1 MPESRST
8 ALAKSHPNQKA
19 AKRARC
25 RRNDLSM
32 TRFISS
38 LPTGTA
44 AATAMPPLWT
54 LFKRRA
60 TCGESGVTLDLGA
73 PGHGLAVP
81 VDGARLAAPA
91 HQLLGIDLRLAGQA
105 AASSGPSEQWVRG
118 SDCTAIYEPSD
129 ERALRATVMWRQW
142 PAPTTGQPLSLAVWE
157 VVVSAQTALLQ
168 SDPTL
173 GVVSQIARAG
183 EVVSGRW
190 LPGGMAFSQAPTPT
204 PTPVPVSASASA
216 SAAAAGL
223 LVRTGAGR
231 SVLVLAH
238 PAEEQRLEAVSAAD
252 TCRVTCSLFSQPV
265 EKGVLL
271 RSRVLAAIGPE
282 TGDTTWAAEVA
293 ASFAASPP
301 VLST

>member
-1 MPESRST
+1 
-8 ALAKSHPNQKA
+8 
-19 AKRARC
+19 
-25 RRNDLSM
+25 M
-32 TRFISS
+32 TRSGSS
-38 LPTGTA
+38 LPTATA

-60 TCGESGVTLDLGA
+60 TCGETGVTLDLGA
-73 PGHGLAVP
+73 PSHGLTVP
-81 VDGARLAAPA
+81 VDGGQLAAPA
-91 HQLLGIDLRLAGQA
+91 HHLLGIDLRLTGQA
-105 AASSGPSEQWVRG
+105 PAAPGPSEQWIRG

-142 PAPTTGQPLSLAVWE
+142 PAPTAGQPSSLAVWE

-183 EVVSGRW
+183 EMVWGRW
-190 LPGGMAFSQAPTPT
+190 LPGGMAFSKA
-204 PTPVPVSASASA
+204 PTPVPAPAP
-216 SAAAAGL
+216 AAAAGL
-223 LVRTGAGR
+223 LVRTNAGR

-238 PAEEQRLEAVSAAD
+238 PAEEQRLDVVLAAD
-252 TCRVTCSLFSQPV
+252 TCRVTCALFSLPV

-271 RSRVLAAIGPE
+271 RSRVLAAIGPV
-282 TGDTTWAAEVA
+282 TGDTAWAAEVA

>member
-1 MPESRST
+1 
-8 ALAKSHPNQKA
+8 
-19 AKRARC
+19 
-25 RRNDLSM
+25 M
-32 TRFISS
+32 TRSGSS
-38 LPTGTA
+38 PPTATA
-44 AATAMPPLWT
+44 AATALPPVWT
-54 LFKRRA
+54 IFQRRA
-60 TCGESGVTLDLGA
+60 TCGETGVSLDLDA

-81 VDGARLAAPA
+81 VDGGRLATPA

-105 AASSGPSEQWVRG
+105 SAALGPSEQWVRG

-142 PAPTTGQPLSLAVWE
+142 PAPTTGQPARFAVWE

-168 SDPTL
+168 SDPAL

-183 EVVSGRW
+183 EVVWGRW
-190 LPGGMAFSQAPTPT
+190 HPGGLAFST
-204 PTPVPVSASASA
+204 A

-223 LVRTGAGR
+223 LVRTKADR
-231 SVLVLAH
+231 SVFVLAH
-238 PAEEQRLEAVSAAD
+238 PAEQQRVAAVSAAD
-252 TCRVTCSLFSQPV
+252 TCRVTCLLFSQPV

-271 RSRVLAAIGPE
+271 RSRVLAAIGPV
-282 TGDTTWAAEVA
+282 TGDTAWAAKVA

>member
-1 MPESRST
+1 
-8 ALAKSHPNQKA
+8 
-19 AKRARC
+19 
-25 RRNDLSM
+25 
-32 TRFISS
+32 
-38 LPTGTA
+38 
-44 AATAMPPLWT
+44 MPPLWT
-54 LFKRRA
+54 LFRRRA
-60 TCGESGVTLDLGA
+60 TCGESGVSLDLGA
-73 PGHGLAVP
+73 PSQGLAVP
-81 VDGARLAAPA
+81 VNGGALVAPA
-91 HQLLGIDLRLAGQA
+91 HHLLGIDLRLAGQA
-105 AASSGPSEQWVRG
+105 PAALGPSEQWVRG

-142 PAPTTGQPLSLAVWE
+142 PARNTGQPSKPTVWE

-183 EVVSGRW
+183 EMVWGRW
-190 LPGGMAFSQAPTPT
+190 LPGGMAFSPAP
-204 PTPVPVSASASA
+204 A

-223 LVRTGAGR
+223 LVRTDADR
-231 SVLVLAH
+231 SVFVLAH

-252 TCRVTCSLFSQPV
+252 TCRVTCALFSLPV

-271 RSRVLAAIGPE
+271 RSRVLAAIGPV
-282 TGDTTWAAEVA
+282 TGDTAWAAQVA

>member
-1 MPESRST
+1 
-8 ALAKSHPNQKA
+8 
-19 AKRARC
+19 
-25 RRNDLSM
+25 M

-54 LFKRRA
+54 LFKHRA
-60 TCGESGVTLDLGA
+60 TCGDSGVSLDLEA
-73 PGHGLAVP
+73 PRQGLAVP
-81 VDGARLAAPA
+81 VDESQKAAPA
-91 HQLLGIDLRLAGQA
+91 HHLLGIDLRLAGQA
-105 AASSGPSEQWVRG
+105 PASSGPSEQWVRG
-118 SDCTAIYEPSD
+118 SDCTAIYEPRD

-142 PAPTTGQPLSLAVWE
+142 PAPTTGQRLSLAVWE

-190 LPGGMAFSQAPTPT
+190 LSGGMAFSQAPTP
-204 PTPVPVSASASA
+204 VPASASASA
-216 SAAAAGL
+216 SAAVAGL

-238 PAEEQRLEAVSAAD
+238 PAEEQRLEVVSAAD
-252 TCRVTCSLFSQPV
+252 TCRVTCALFSLPV

-271 RSRVLAAIGPE
+271 RSRVLAAIGPV
-282 TGDTTWAAEVA
+282 TGDTAWAAEVA

>member
-1 MPESRST
+1 
-8 ALAKSHPNQKA
+8 
-19 AKRARC
+19 
-25 RRNDLSM
+25 M

-38 LPTGTA
+38 PPTGTA
-44 AATAMPPLWT
+44 AATGMPPLWT
-54 LFKRRA
+54 LFQRRA
-60 TCGESGVTLDLGA
+60 TCGESGVSLDLCA
-73 PGHGLAVP
+73 PSHGLAVP
-81 VDGARLAAPA
+81 VDGAELAAPA
-91 HQLLGIDLRLAGQA
+91 HHLLGIDLRLAGQA
-105 AASSGPSEQWVRG
+105 PASSGPSEQWVRG
-118 SDCTAIYEPSD
+118 NDCTAIYEPSD

-173 GVVSQIARAG
+173 EVVSQIARAG
-183 EVVSGRW
+183 EVLSGRW
-190 LPGGMAFSQAPTPT
+190 LPGGMAFSKASA
-204 PTPVPVSASASA
+204 PVPASAPA
-216 SAAAAGL
+216 PAPAAAAGL

-252 TCRVTCSLFSQPV
+252 ACRVTCSLFSQPV

-271 RSRVLAAIGPE
+271 RSRVLAAIGPV
-282 TGDTTWAAEVA
+282 TGDTVWAAEVA